1 MGSEELIMGD
11 DEERKK
17 MKEKKRRESTWSL
30 PPQIGRAHV

>member
-17 MKEKKRRESTWSL
+17 MKEKKRK
-30 PPQIGRAHV
+30 IGRAHV